1 MSFKHIFVVN
11 VFFAPHSYGGATIVA
26 EEVSVEL
33 AKNHNFMITAISTI
47 CRDDIAPYTVLKVE
61 RYGIANYLIN
71 LPKARNYTE
80 VYNNPQV
87 DEIVARLIDAL
98 SPDLVHLHCIQDL
111 GAGIIGSAKRR
122 DLPVVLS
129 IHDFWWICER
139 QFMIK
144 PSGAY
149 CAQSPIKFEN
159 CKGCVTNIT
168 NARTRFDYLLEQ
180 ASKVDILT
188 YPSNFAK
195 DLGAKSGL
203 NAGKNVVWQNGV
215 TTPNIDFFK
224 QQEKRRQIDPRI
236 SFGFVGGPSQIK
248 GWPIIR
254 KAFTRL
260 KQDGFVGHLVDGSLD
275 GTWWN
280 NVDISTMKGDW
291 KIHPRYNQATMDVF
305 YSKIDVLLF
314 MSQWKETYGLTIR
327 EAISRG
333 IRVIQTNS
341 GGTIEHEAAIAQEM
355 FEIGDGP
362 EKLTF
367 QLETLLCAPN
377 NHPKPAKVK
386 SYIDQANEF
395 SKIIEPLIF

>member
-11 VFFAPHSYGGATIVA
+11 VFYTPYSYGGATIVA

-33 AKNHNFMITAISTI
+33 AKNHDFMITAISTI

-61 RYGIANYLIN
+61 RYGISNYLIN
-71 LPKARNYTE
+71 LPKVRNYSE

-98 SPDLVHLHCIQDL
+98 SPDLMHLHCIQDI
-111 GAGIIGSAKRR
+111 GAGIISAAKRR
-122 DLPVVLS
+122 NLPVVLS

-144 PSGAY
+144 PSGVY
-149 CAQSPIKFEN
+149 CAQNPVKFEN

-168 NARTRFDYLLEQ
+168 NARTRYDYLLEQ
-180 ASKVDILT
+180 AAMVDILT

-195 DLGAKSGL
+195 DLCAKSGL
-203 NAGKNVVWQNGV
+203 NARENIVWQNGV
-215 TTPNIDFFK
+215 TKPNADFFK

-236 SFGFVGGPSQIK
+236 SFGYVGGPSHIK

-254 KAFTRL
+254 TAFTHL
-260 KQDGFVGHLVDGSLD
+260 KQDNFAGYLVDGSLD
-275 GTWWN
+275 GTWWSG
-280 NVDISTMKGDW
+280 VDISTMKGDW
-291 KIHPRYNQATMDVF
+291 KIHPRYNQATMDAF

-333 IRVIQTNS
+333 IHVIQTDS
-341 GGTIEHEAAIAQEM
+341 GGTIEHEAAIMQEM
-355 FEIGDGP
+355 FEIGDKAT
-362 EKLTF
+362 KLTP
-367 QLETLLCAPN
+367 QLEKILGSSHK
-377 NHPKPAKVK
+377 HPKSTSVR
-386 SYIDQANEF
+386 SYSDQAKEF
-395 SKIIEPLIF
+395 SKIIEPLIL